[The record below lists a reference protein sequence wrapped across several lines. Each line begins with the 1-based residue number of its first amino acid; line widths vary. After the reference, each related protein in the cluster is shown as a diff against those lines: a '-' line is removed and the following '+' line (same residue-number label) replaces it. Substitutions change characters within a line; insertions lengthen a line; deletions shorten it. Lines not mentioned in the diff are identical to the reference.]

1 VTRLGRAA
9 ARHSAPAIVVK
20 RLAAII
26 FVMWGV
32 ATIVFFITRVLPGNP
47 VALFAGPI
55 ASPAALAGTRIR
67 LGLDKSIWVQYGI
80 FMKDLVS
87 GNLGVS
93 YSTGAPVLVDLRTRL
108 PATLEL
114 VTLAF
119 VIGVALSIGS
129 AAMAASRP
137 GSLADRVVRAGTLL
151 GVAVP
156 IFWLG
161 LIFLLVFWRDLGW
174 APPPTGQLGLA
185 TTPPPT
191 VTGFVLVDSLL
202 EGDLATFGN
211 ALGHLVL
218 PVMTLAILVWAPL
231 TRVLRAKMVE
241 VLDSEYLLGARA
253 LGVPLRTRLL
263 VDALKTAAIP
273 AIPVAA
279 SIFGF
284 LIGGDVF
291 VERSFSWPG
300 VGLYAFTAIGN
311 SDYPAIEGFV
321 LGATLF
327 YVIAFL
333 TADLIA
339 SRLDPRLRAR

>member
-1 VTRLGRAA
+1 
-9 ARHSAPAIVVK
+9 
-20 RLAAII
+20 
-26 FVMWGV
+26 MWGV

-93 YSTGAPVLVDLRTRL
+93 YSTGAPVLDDLRSRL

-114 VTLAF
+114 VTFAC
-119 VIGVALSIGS
+119 VIGGGLAIVS

-137 GSLADRVVRAGTLL
+137 GGLVDRIVRGATLL

-161 LIFLLVFWRDLGW
+161 LILLLVFWRDLGW
-174 APPPTGQLGLA
+174 APAPTGQLGLA
-185 TTPPPT
+185 ATPPPT
-191 VTGFVLVDSLL
+191 VTGFLLVDSLL
-202 EGDLATFGN
+202 ARDLTAFRD
-211 ALGHLVL
+211 AVAHLVL
-218 PVMTLAILVWAPL
+218 PVLTLAILVWAPL

-253 LGVPLRTRLL
+253 LGVPLHTRLF

-273 AIPVAA
+273 VIPVAA
-279 SIFGF
+279 SVFGF

-291 VERSFSWPG
+291 VEKVFSWPG
-300 VGLYAFTAIGN
+300 VGLYASTAIGN

-321 LGATLF
+321 LAATLL
-327 YVIAFL
+327 YVLAFL
-333 TADLIA
+333 GADLIA
-339 SRLDPRLRAR
+339 NRLDVRLRERP

>member
-1 VTRLGRAA
+1 VIAA
-9 ARHSAPAIVVK
+9 KGLARI
-20 RLAAII
+20 L

-32 ATIVFFITRVLPGNP
+32 ATMVFFITRVLPGDP

-55 ASPAALAGTRIR
+55 PSHAALAGTRIR

-87 GNLGVS
+87 GNLGLS
-93 YSTGAPVLVDLRTRL
+93 FSTGAPVLDDLRSRL

-114 VTLAF
+114 VTFAF
-119 VIGVALSIGS
+119 VIGAGLSIVS

-137 GSLADRVVRAGTLL
+137 GGVVDRIVRVATLL

-156 IFWLG
+156 VFWLG

-174 APPPTGQLGLA
+174 APAPTGQLGIA
-185 TTPPPT
+185 STPPPA
-191 VTGFVLVDSLL
+191 VTGFLLVDCLL
-202 EGDLATFGN
+202 AGDLANFGD
-211 ALGHLVL
+211 ALAHLVL
-218 PVMTLAILVWAPL
+218 PVLTLAIIVWAPL

-253 LGVPLRTRLL
+253 LGVPLQTRLF
-263 VDALKTAAIP
+263 VDTLKTAAIP
-273 AIPVAA
+273 VIPVAA
-279 SIFGF
+279 SVFGF

-291 VERSFSWPG
+291 VEKIFSWPG
-300 VGLYAFTAIGN
+300 VGLYAFTAIGH

-321 LGATLF
+321 LAATLF
-327 YVIAFL
+327 YVLAFL
-333 TADLIA
+333 AADLVA
-339 SRLDPRLRAR
+339 DRLDVRSRARP

>member
-1 VTRLGRAA
+1 MRRGRLR
-9 ARHSAPAIVVK
+9 ARHSVPATVAK
-20 RLAAII
+20 GLATLA

-55 ASPAALAGTRIR
+55 ASPAALAGTKIR
-67 LGLDKSIWVQYGI
+67 LGLDKSIWVQYGV

-87 GNLGVS
+87 GNLGLS
-93 YSTGAPVLVDLRTRL
+93 YSTGAPVLNDLRSRL

-114 VTLAF
+114 VTFAF
-119 VIGVALSIGS
+119 VIGVGLSIVS
-129 AAMAASRP
+129 AAMAASRR
-137 GSLADRVVRAGTLL
+137 GGLVDRIVRGATLL
-151 GVAVP
+151 GMAVP
-156 IFWLG
+156 IFSLG

-174 APPPTGQLGLA
+174 APAPTGQLGIA
-185 TTPPPT
+185 ATPPPT
-191 VTGFVLVDSLL
+191 VTGFLLVDSVLA
-202 EGDLATFGN
+202 GDLATFGD

-218 PVMTLAILVWAPL
+218 PVLTLAIIVWAPL
-231 TRVLRAKMVE
+231 TRVLRVTMVE
-241 VLDSEYLLGARA
+241 ALDSDYLLGARA
-253 LGVPLRTRLL
+253 LGVPLRTRLF

-273 AIPVAA
+273 VIPVAA

-291 VERSFSWPG
+291 VEKIFSWPG

-321 LGATLF
+321 LAATLV
-327 YVIAFL
+327 YVLAFL
-333 TADLIA
+333 GADLLGK
-339 SRLDPRLRAR
+339 RLDVRLRAQ